1 MVSQAAAVEWTWA
14 ADNSEGMLLVGCE
27 QGGDRQNW
35 HIMAIKHV
43 LVVRDGA
50 VVVSVEL
57 AGWFRCAQ
65 EGGNT
70 HWD

>member
-35 HIMAIKHV
+35 HIMAIKHM

-50 VVVSVEL
+50 VVVSVE
-57 AGWFRCAQ
+57 
-65 EGGNT
+65 
-70 HWD
+70 